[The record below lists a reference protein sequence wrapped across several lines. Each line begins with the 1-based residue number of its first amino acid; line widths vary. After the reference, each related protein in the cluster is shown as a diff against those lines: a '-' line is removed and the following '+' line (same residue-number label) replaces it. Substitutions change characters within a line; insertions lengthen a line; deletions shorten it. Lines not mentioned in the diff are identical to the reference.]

1 MNSSIAALLK
11 RFVPIVVK
19 SRIKTSPF
27 LVRYRSS
34 SVNVYHCTVY
44 RTGSQWMR
52 RILADR
58 RVCRYSGLLY
68 EMHFQR
74 IFGTAARPDRTVT
87 YEVFPYVE
95 PFRKGLIVGLYAG
108 YEHYARIPKPENHK
122 TFFVSRDPRDI
133 VVSHYFASRR
143 DAQNLNSPHYR
154 ILAQP
159 EDGIPWMIDRLEE
172 MGLFSALG
180 SWASIPQ
187 DDPRVLLLRFED
199 LIGPRQ
205 FEVFKALFAHCD
217 IAMPDDVLRGLLA
230 DHSFAV
236 LSSGRQPGEEDVVS
250 HYRKGVVGDWKNH
263 FTTAHVEK
271 FKAVTNDLVALTGYK
286 W

>member
-1 MNSSIAALLK
+1 MKSSIATSLK
-11 RFVPIVVK
+11 RFVPVAIK
-19 SRIKTSPF
+19 DRIKISPF

-52 RILADR
+52 QILADR
-58 RVCRYSGLLY
+58 RVCQYSGLLY
-68 EMHFQR
+68 EMYFQR
-74 IFGTAARPDRTVT
+74 VFGTAERPDRTILRA
-87 YEVFPYVE
+87 FPYTQ
-95 PFRKGLIVGLYAG
+95 PFRQRQIVGLYAS
-108 YEHYARIPKPENHK
+108 YENYARIPKPENHK

-143 DAQNLNSPHYR
+143 DAQNLNSPDYK

-159 EDGIPWMIDRLEE
+159 DDGIPWMIDKLEE

-180 SWASIPQ
+180 SWATLPR

-217 IAMPDDVLRGLLA
+217 IAMPDDTLMGLLA
-230 DHSFAV
+230 DHSFQV
-236 LSSGRQPGEEDVVS
+236 LSGGRQPGKEDASS
-250 HYRKGVVGDWKNH
+250 HYRKGVPGDWKNS
-263 FTTAHVEK
+263 FTSAHVTK
-271 FKAVTNDLVALTGYK
+271 FKAVIGELLACAGYE